1 MLKKKINEFLLVI
14 SAFIAS
20 NKAFAELEI
29 EEIDFNHEDI
39 PEIMPDLPHV
49 QDVAPAVH
57 QSGSF
62 MSQYINEQNLIVA
75 VVVLAC
81 VVVALLIVLI
91 YSLFF
96 QKPSTKKK
104 KSKEFNV
111 DNSEIE
117 EFTKGSKDIEG
128 AVKSFLVRT
137 NLMH

>member
-1 MLKKKINEFLLVI
+1 MLKKINEILLVI
-14 SAFIAS
+14 SVFIAS
-20 NKAFAELEI
+20 HKAFAEFEI
-29 EEIDFNHEDI
+29 EEIDLNHEDI
-39 PEIMPDLPHV
+39 PEILPDLPQV
-49 QDVAPAVH
+49 QDVAPAVQ

-91 YSLFF
+91 YSMFF
-96 QKPSTKKK
+96 QKPSVNKK
-104 KSKEFNV
+104 KSKEFTV